1 MNRLTSVLIALL
13 LVPGYVNADPTVDE
27 ATVKAISQEFTQAMK
42 NGDISVFE
50 KYMYPGS
57 KIVVDMDPSN
67 SSGQVDISYDQFMQ
81 LTEMAIGM
89 MGDAEIH
96 EEVIS
101 VTVDE
106 KNNQATIKEKTSA
119 TIEMMGMKM
128 RDVSIATTTYG
139 VIDGQIKVLS
149 TEDQLISS
157 GPVE

>member
-1 MNRLTSVLIALL
+1 MKKFTSVLIALL
-13 LVPGYVNADPTVDE
+13 LVPGYVIANPTLDE
-27 ATVKAISQEFTQAMK
+27 DTVKAISQEFTQAMK
-42 NGDISVFE
+42 NGDMSVFE

-67 SSGQVDISYDQFMQ
+67 SSGQIDISYDQFMQ
-81 LTEMAIGM
+81 LTEMAIGLM
-89 MGDAEIH
+89 EDAEIH

-106 KNNQATIKEKTSA
+106 KSNQATIKEKTSA

>member
-1 MNRLTSVLIALL
+1 MKKLTSILIALL
-13 LVPGYVNADPTVDE
+13 LVPGYVIADPTLDE
-27 ATVKAISQEFTQAMK
+27 DTVKAISQEFTQAMK
-42 NGDISVFE
+42 NGDMSVFE

-81 LTEMAIGM
+81 LTEMAIGLM
-89 MGDAEIH
+89 EDAEIH

-106 KNNQATIKEKTSA
+106 KSNQATIKEKTSA

>member
-1 MNRLTSVLIALL
+1 MKKLTSILITLL
-13 LVPGYVNADPTVDE
+13 LVPAYVNADPTLDE
-27 ATVKAISQEFTQAMK
+27 DTVKAISQEFTQAMK
-42 NGDISVFE
+42 NSDISVFD

-67 SSGQVDISYDQFMQ
+67 SSGQIEISYDQFMQ
-81 LTEMAIGM
+81 LTEMAMGM
-89 MGDAEIH
+89 MGDADIH

-101 VTVDE
+101 VSVDE
-106 KNNQATIKEKTSA
+106 ISNQATIKEKTTA